1 MIISLEEALKLDAD
15 ATQDAD
21 AIQEACDG
29 METMVRNLTNNN
41 FQLTKF
47 RIRGLKLSGNTIKAN
62 SGRVDIFKLGDTIE
76 INGTDYNDG
85 LYVVESVSDD
95 VITIRGDF
103 ITETNSGAI
112 ATKVSYPADVLTGVK
127 KLISYDAKMRDKA
140 GIKSETVARWSVT
153 YYDVTAAESS
163 EGYPVSLLGFLD
175 KYRKLR
181 WS

>member
-15 ATQDAD
+15 ATQ
-21 AIQEACDG
+21 ETCDG
-29 METMVRNLTNNN
+29 LETMVRKLTNNN
-41 FQLTKF
+41 FQLIKF
-47 RIRGLKLSGNTIKAN
+47 RIRGLRLSGSTIKAS
-62 SGRVDIFKLGDTIE
+62 SGRLDIFKAGDTIE
-76 INGTDYNDG
+76 INGTDYNNG

-95 VITIRGDF
+95 AITIRGDF

-112 ATKVSYPADVLTGVK
+112 TTKVSYPADVLTGIK
-127 KLISYDAKMRDKA
+127 KLIAYDAKMRDKA

>member
-1 MIISLEEALKLDAD
+1 MIINLEEALKLDTD
-15 ATQDAD
+15 ATQ
-21 AIQEACDG
+21 ETCDG
-29 METMVRNLTNNN
+29 LETMVRNLTNNN

-47 RIRGLKLSGNTIKAN
+47 RIRGLRLSGSIIQA
-62 SGRVDIFKLGDTIE
+62 SIGRVDIFQPGDTIE

-85 LYVVESVSDD
+85 LYVVESVSDS
-95 VITIRGDF
+95 VITIHGNF
-103 ITETNSGAI
+103 IAETHSGAI
-112 ATKVSYPADVLTGVK
+112 ATKVSYPADVLTGIK
-127 KLISYDAKMRDKA
+127 KLIAYDAKMRDKA

>member
-1 MIISLEEALKLDAD
+1 MIISLDEALKLDAD
-15 ATQDAD
+15 ATQ
-21 AIQEACDG
+21 ETCDG
-29 METMVRNLTNNN
+29 LEAMVRKLTNNN
-41 FQLTKF
+41 FQLIKF
-47 RIRGLKLSGNTIKAN
+47 RIRGLKLSGSTIKAS
-62 SGRVDIFKLGDTIE
+62 SGRVDIFKTGDTIE
-76 INGTDYNDG
+76 INGTDYNNG

-95 VITIRGDF
+95 AVTIRGDF
-103 ITETNSGAI
+103 ITETNSEAI
-112 ATKVSYPADVLTGVK
+112 ATKVSYPADVLTGIK
-127 KLISYDAKMRDKA
+127 KLIAYDAKMRDKA

>member
-1 MIISLEEALKLDAD
+1 MIINLEEALKLDAD
-15 ATQDAD
+15 ATQ
-21 AIQEACDG
+21 ETCDG
-29 METMVRNLTNNN
+29 LETMVRKLTNNN
-41 FQLTKF
+41 FQMTKF
-47 RIRGLKLSGNTIKAN
+47 RIRGLRLSGSTIQA
-62 SGRVDIFKLGDTIE
+62 SIGRVDIFQPGDTIE

-95 VITIRGDF
+95 AITIRGDF
-103 ITETNSGAI
+103 ITETHSGAI
-112 ATKVSYPADVLTGVK
+112 TTKVSYPADVLTGIK
-127 KLISYDAKMRDKA
+127 KLIAYDAKMRDKA

-153 YYDVTAAESS
+153 YYDVTATESS

>member
-1 MIISLEEALKLDAD
+1 MIISLDEALKLDAD
-15 ATQDAD
+15 ATQ
-21 AIQEACDG
+21 ETCDG
-29 METMVRNLTNNN
+29 LETMVRKLTNNN
-41 FQLTKF
+41 FQLIKF
-47 RIRGLKLSGNTIKAN
+47 RIRGLRLSGNTVKAS
-62 SGRVDIFKLGDTIE
+62 SGRVDIFKPGDTIE
-76 INGTDYNDG
+76 INGTDYNNG

-95 VITIRGDF
+95 AITIHGSF
-103 ITETNSGAI
+103 IAETHSGAI
-112 ATKVSYPADVLTGVK
+112 ATKVSYPADVLTGIK
-127 KLISYDAKMRDKA
+127 KLIAYDAKMRDKA

>member
-1 MIISLEEALKLDAD
+1 MIISLDEALKLDAD
-15 ATQDAD
+15 ATQ
-21 AIQEACDG
+21 ETCDG
-29 METMVRNLTNNN
+29 LETMVRKLTNNN
-41 FQLTKF
+41 FQLIKF
-47 RIRGLKLSGNTIKAN
+47 RIRGLRLSGSTIKAN
-62 SGRVDIFKLGDTIE
+62 SGRLDIFKTGDTIE
-76 INGTDYNDG
+76 INGTDYNNG

-95 VITIRGDF
+95 AITIRGDF
-103 ITETNSGAI
+103 ITETNSVAI

-127 KLISYDAKMRDKA
+127 KLIAYDAKMRDKA

-153 YYDVTAAESS
+153 YYDVTATESS

>member
-1 MIISLEEALKLDAD
+1 MIISLDEALKLDPD

-21 AIQEACDG
+21 AIREMCDG
-29 METMVRNLTNNN
+29 LETMVRKLTNNN
-41 FQLTKF
+41 FQLIKF
-47 RIRGLKLSGNTIKAN
+47 RIRGLRLSGNTVKAS
-62 SGRVDIFKLGDTIE
+62 SGRVDIFKPGDTIE
-76 INGTDYNDG
+76 INGTDYNNG

-95 VITIRGDF
+95 AITIRGGF

-112 ATKVSYPADVLTGVK
+112 ATKVSYPADVLTGIK
-127 KLISYDAKMRDKA
+127 KLIAYDAKMRDKA

>member
-1 MIISLEEALKLDAD
+1 MIISLDEALKLDAD
-15 ATQDAD
+15 ATQ
-21 AIQEACDG
+21 ETCDG
-29 METMVRNLTNNN
+29 LETMVRNLTNNN
-41 FQLTKF
+41 FQLIKF
-47 RIRGLKLSGNTIKAN
+47 RIRGLRLSGSTIKAS
-62 SGRVDIFKLGDTIE
+62 SGRVDIFRPGDTIE

-85 LYVVESVSDD
+85 LYVVESVSDS
-95 VITIRGDF
+95 VITVRGDF
-103 ITETNSGAI
+103 IAETNSGSI

-127 KLISYDAKMRDKA
+127 KLIAYDAKMRDKA

>member
-1 MIISLEEALKLDAD
+1 MIISLDEALKLDAD
-15 ATQDAD
+15 ATQ
-21 AIQEACDG
+21 ETCDG
-29 METMVRNLTNNN
+29 LETMVRKLTNNN
-41 FQLTKF
+41 FQLIKF
-47 RIRGLKLSGNTIKAN
+47 RIRGLKLSGSTIKAS
-62 SGRVDIFKLGDTIE
+62 SGRVDIFKAGDTIE
-76 INGTDYNDG
+76 INGTDYNNG

-95 VITIRGDF
+95 AITIRGDF

-127 KLISYDAKMRDKA
+127 KLIAYDAKMRDKA

>member
-1 MIISLEEALKLDAD
+1 MIINLEEALKLDTD
-15 ATQDAD
+15 ATQ
-21 AIQEACDG
+21 ETCDG
-29 METMVRNLTNNN
+29 LETMVRKLTNNN
-41 FQLTKF
+41 FQLIKF
-47 RIRGLKLSGNTIKAN
+47 RIRGLQLSGSTIQAG
-62 SGRVDIFKLGDTIE
+62 SGRVDIFRPGDTIE
-76 INGTDYNDG
+76 INGTDYNNG
-85 LYVVESVSDD
+85 LYVVEGVSDD
-95 VITIRGDF
+95 AIAIRGSF
-103 ITETNSGAI
+103 IAETHSGAI

-127 KLISYDAKMRDKA
+127 KLIAYDAKMRDKA

>member
-15 ATQDAD
+15 ATQ
-21 AIQEACDG
+21 ETCDG
-29 METMVRNLTNNN
+29 LETMVRNLTNNN

-47 RIRGLKLSGNTIKAN
+47 RIHGLGLSGSTIKAS
-62 SGRVDIFKLGDTIE
+62 SGRVDIFKTGDTIE
-76 INGTDYNDG
+76 INGTDYNNG
-85 LYVVESVSDD
+85 LYVVESVSNG
-95 VITIRGDF
+95 VITIRGGF

-112 ATKVSYPADVLTGVK
+112 ATKVSYPADVLTGIK
-127 KLISYDAKMRDKA
+127 KLIAYDAKMRDKA

-153 YYDVTAAESS
+153 YYDVTATESS

>member
-1 MIISLEEALKLDAD
+1 MIISLDEALKLDAD
-15 ATQDAD
+15 ATQ
-21 AIQEACDG
+21 ETCDG
-29 METMVRNLTNNN
+29 LETMVRKLTNNN
-41 FQLTKF
+41 FQLIKF
-47 RIRGLKLSGNTIKAN
+47 RIRGLRLSGSTIKAN
-62 SGRVDIFKLGDTIE
+62 SGRLDIFKTGDTIE
-76 INGTDYNDG
+76 INGTDYNNG

-95 VITIRGDF
+95 AITIRGDF

-112 ATKVSYPADVLTGVK
+112 ATKVSYPVDVLTGIK

>member
-1 MIISLEEALKLDAD
+1 MIISLDEAIKLDAD
-15 ATQDAD
+15 ATQ
-21 AIQEACDG
+21 ETCDG
-29 METMVRNLTNNN
+29 LETMVRKLTNNN
-41 FQLTKF
+41 FQLIKF
-47 RIRGLKLSGNTIKAN
+47 RIRGLQLSGSTIKAS
-62 SGRVDIFKLGDTIE
+62 SGRVDIFKTGDTIE
-76 INGTDYNDG
+76 INGTDYNNG
-85 LYVVESVSDD
+85 LYVVESVSDG
-95 VITIRGDF
+95 VITVRGDF

-112 ATKVSYPADVLTGVK
+112 ATKVSYPADVLTGIK
-127 KLISYDAKMRDKA
+127 KLIAYDAKMRDKA

>member
-1 MIISLEEALKLDAD
+1 MIINLEEALKLDTD
-15 ATQDAD
+15 ATQ
-21 AIQEACDG
+21 ETCDG
-29 METMVRNLTNNN
+29 LETMVRKLTNNN
-41 FQLTKF
+41 FQLIKF
-47 RIRGLKLSGNTIKAN
+47 RIRGLRLSGSTIKAN
-62 SGRVDIFKLGDTIE
+62 SGRLDIFKTGDTIE
-76 INGTDYNDG
+76 INGTDYNNG

-95 VITIRGDF
+95 AITIRGDF

-112 ATKVSYPADVLTGVK
+112 ATKVSYPADVLTGIK
-127 KLISYDAKMRDKA
+127 KLIAYDAKMRDKA

-175 KYRKLR
+175 KYRNLR

>member
-1 MIISLEEALKLDAD
+1 MIIDLDDALELDPSI
-15 ATQDAD
+15 TQ
-21 AIQEACDG
+21 ETCDG
-29 METMVRNLTNNN
+29 LETMVRKLTNNN
-41 FQLTKF
+41 FQLIKF
-47 RIRGLKLSGNTIKAN
+47 RIRGLKLSGSTIQAG
-62 SGRVDIFKLGDTIE
+62 SGRVDIFRPGDTIE
-76 INGTDYNDG
+76 INGTNYNDG
-85 LYVVESVSDD
+85 LYVVESVSDG
-95 VITIRGDF
+95 VIAIHGDF
-103 ITETNSGAI
+103 IAETHPGAI

-127 KLISYDAKMRDKA
+127 KLIAYDAKMRDKA

>member
-1 MIISLEEALKLDAD
+1 MIINLEEALKLDAD
-15 ATQDAD
+15 ATQ
-21 AIQEACDG
+21 ETCDG
-29 METMVRNLTNNN
+29 LETMVRNLTNNN
-41 FQLTKF
+41 FQLIKF
-47 RIRGLKLSGNTIKAN
+47 RIRGLRLSGSTIKAS
-62 SGRVDIFKLGDTIE
+62 SGRVDIFKTGDTIE

-95 VITIRGDF
+95 TITIHGNF

-127 KLISYDAKMRDKA
+127 KLVAYDAKMRDKA

>member
-1 MIISLEEALKLDAD
+1 MIISLDEALKLDAD
-15 ATQDAD
+15 ATQ
-21 AIQEACDG
+21 ETCDG
-29 METMVRNLTNNN
+29 LETMVRKLTNNN
-41 FQLTKF
+41 FQLIKF
-47 RIRGLKLSGNTIKAN
+47 RIRGLRLSGSTIKAN
-62 SGRVDIFKLGDTIE
+62 SGRLDIFKTGDTIE
-76 INGTDYNDG
+76 INGTDYNNG

-95 VITIRGDF
+95 AITIRGDF
-103 ITETNSGAI
+103 ITETNSVAI

-127 KLISYDAKMRDKA
+127 KLIAYDAKMRDKA

>member
-1 MIISLEEALKLDAD
+1 MIISLDEALKLDTD
-15 ATQDAD
+15 ATQ
-21 AIQEACDG
+21 ETCDG
-29 METMVRNLTNNN
+29 LETMVRNLTNNN

-47 RIRGLKLSGNTIKAN
+47 RIRCLRLSGSTIQAS
-62 SGRVDIFKLGDTIE
+62 SGRVDIFQPGDTIE

-85 LYVVESVSDD
+85 LYVVESVSGSA
-95 VITIRGDF
+95 ITIHGSF
-103 ITETNSGAI
+103 IAETNSGAI
-112 ATKVSYPADVLTGVK
+112 VTKVSYPADVLTGIK
-127 KLISYDAKMRDKA
+127 KLIAYDAKMRDKA

-163 EGYPVSLLGFLD
+163 EGYPVNLLNFLD

>member
-15 ATQDAD
+15 ATQ
-21 AIQEACDG
+21 ETCDG
-29 METMVRNLTNNN
+29 LETMVRKLTNNN
-41 FQLTKF
+41 FQLIKF
-47 RIRGLKLSGNTIKAN
+47 RIRGLRLSGSTIKAN
-62 SGRVDIFKLGDTIE
+62 SGRLDIFKAGDTIE
-76 INGTDYNDG
+76 INGTDYNNG

-95 VITIRGDF
+95 AITIRGDF

-127 KLISYDAKMRDKA
+127 KLIAYDAKMRDKA

>member
-15 ATQDAD
+15 ATQ
-21 AIQEACDG
+21 ETCDG
-29 METMVRNLTNNN
+29 LETMVRKLTNNN
-41 FQLTKF
+41 FQLIKF
-47 RIRGLKLSGNTIKAN
+47 RIRGLGLSGSTIKAS
-62 SGRVDIFKLGDTIE
+62 SGRLDIFKAGDTIE
-76 INGTDYNDG
+76 INGTDYNNG
-85 LYVVESVSDD
+85 LYVVESVSNDA
-95 VITIRGDF
+95 ITIRGDF

-127 KLISYDAKMRDKA
+127 KLIAYDAKMRDKA

>member
-1 MIISLEEALKLDAD
+1 MIISLDEAFKLDTD
-15 ATQDAD
+15 ATQ
-21 AIQEACDG
+21 ETCDG
-29 METMVRNLTNNN
+29 LETMVRNLTNNN
-41 FQLTKF
+41 FQLIKF
-47 RIRGLKLSGNTIKAN
+47 RIRDLKLSGNTIKAS
-62 SGRVDIFKLGDTIE
+62 SGRVDIFKPSDTIE

-85 LYVVESVSDD
+85 LYVVESVSVDA
-95 VITIRGDF
+95 ITIRGDF
-103 ITETNSGAI
+103 IAETHSGAI
-112 ATKVSYPADVLTGVK
+112 ATKVSYPADVLTGIK
-127 KLISYDAKMRDKA
+127 KLIAYDAKMRDKA

>member
-1 MIISLEEALKLDAD
+1 MIINLEEALKLDTD
-15 ATQDAD
+15 ATQ
-21 AIQEACDG
+21 ETCDG
-29 METMVRNLTNNN
+29 LETMVRKLTNNN
-41 FQLTKF
+41 FQLIKF
-47 RIRGLKLSGNTIKAN
+47 RIRGLRLSGNTIKAS
-62 SGRVDIFKLGDTIE
+62 SGRVDIFKTGDTIE
-76 INGTDYNDG
+76 INGTDYNNG

-95 VITIRGDF
+95 AITIRGGF

-112 ATKVSYPADVLTGVK
+112 ATKVSYPADVLTGIK
-127 KLISYDAKMRDKA
+127 KLIAYDAKMRDKA

>member
-15 ATQDAD
+15 ATQ
-21 AIQEACDG
+21 ETCDG
-29 METMVRNLTNNN
+29 LEAMVRKLTNNN
-41 FQLTKF
+41 FQLIKF
-47 RIRGLKLSGNTIKAN
+47 RIRGLRLSGSTIKAS
-62 SGRVDIFKLGDTIE
+62 SGRLDIFKAGDTIE
-76 INGTDYNDG
+76 INGTDYNNG

-95 VITIRGDF
+95 AITIRGDF

-112 ATKVSYPADVLTGVK
+112 TTKVSYPADVLTGIK
-127 KLISYDAKMRDKA
+127 KLIAYDAKMRDKA

>member
-1 MIISLEEALKLDAD
+1 MIISLDEALKLDAD
-15 ATQDAD
+15 TTQDA
-21 AIQEACDG
+21 CDG
-29 METMVRNLTNNN
+29 LETMVRNLTNNN

-47 RIRGLKLSGNTIKAN
+47 RIRGLGLSGSTIKAN
-62 SGRVDIFKLGDTIE
+62 SGRLDIFKTGDTIE

-95 VITIRGDF
+95 AITIHGSF

-112 ATKVSYPADVLTGVK
+112 ATKVSYPADVLTGIK
-127 KLISYDAKMRDKA
+127 KLIAYDAKMRDKA